1 MKEES
6 TTKSIA
12 LVNKEISKELAD
24 PNIGKA
30 LLATTFK
37 GLQDATMRQAIF
49 EGMVRGFKFKDF
61 LEKNVYAIPFSNG
74 YSLVTSIDYAR
85 KLGAKSGVVGVSK
98 PTYVMDD
105 KNKDIVSCEIT
116 VRKLIGEHVGEFT
129 AEVYFDEYYK
139 AGKNG
144 YPSLWDSKPRTM
156 IAKVAEAHAL
166 RKACPET
173 LSQIYTEEEM
183 QKDTAEDF
191 DTTDITDDTI
201 VLSTGDDVN
210 DLVVP
215 EGESERK
222 IMIFKELKRLMPDID
237 VTDPKEIKRVVE
249 DLTQLTY
256 KPEMFGN
263 IIHIL
268 HRK

>member
-1 MKEES
+1 MSETS
-6 TTKSIA
+6 LVA
-12 LVNKEISKELAD
+12 LNKELNKQLAD
-24 PNIGKA
+24 PAVVRA

-37 GLQDATMRQAIF
+37 GLDEQTMKRAAL
-49 EGMVRGFKFKDF
+49 EGMIRGLKFKDF
-61 LEKNVYAIPFSNG
+61 LEKNVFAIPFKDG

-98 PTYVMDD
+98 PTYAMDD
-105 KNKDIVSCEIT
+105 KDNKIVSCEIT
-116 VRKLIGEHVGEFT
+116 VKKLIGSHVGEFT
-129 AEVYFDEYYK
+129 AEVFFDEYYK

-156 IAKVAEAHAL
+156 IAKVAESHAL

-173 LSQIYTEEEM
+173 LGQMYTEEEM
-183 QKDTAEDF
+183 QKEADEDF
-191 DTTDITDDTI
+191 DRTDVTDDVVVI
-201 VLSTGDDVN
+201 STGDDGN

-215 EGESERK
+215 ESESERK
-222 IMIFKELKRLMPDID
+222 ILIFKELKRIMPDID

-249 DLTQLTY
+249 DVTQLAY
-256 KPEMFGN
+256 KAENFGN
-263 IIHIL
+263 IIHLL